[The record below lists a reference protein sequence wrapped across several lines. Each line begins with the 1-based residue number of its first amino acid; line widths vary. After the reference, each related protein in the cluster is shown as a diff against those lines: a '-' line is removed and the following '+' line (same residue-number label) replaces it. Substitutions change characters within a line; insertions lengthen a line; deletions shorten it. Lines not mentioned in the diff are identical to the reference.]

1 MGLLDSA
8 DRYLRLAQNKRKLGL
23 SLNQPEIH
31 ISRNRN
37 FVDELKIFVPIIKL
51 KNKALK
57 RTFYTAIDEFEK
69 TKVIYDK
76 FLKKLENC
84 DIDTLPI

>member
-23 SLNQPEIH
+23 SLFENQPEIH
-31 ISRNRN
+31 ISQNRN
-37 FVDELKIFVPIIKL
+37 FVDELKILVPIIKL

-57 RTFYTAIDEFEK
+57 RTFYTA
-69 TKVIYDK
+69 
-76 FLKKLENC
+76 
-84 DIDTLPI
+84 